1 MNSLIF
7 RRVKPLKDEW
17 AIYKK
22 TLAFIDEL
30 PSKLDKDK
38 TTILIG
44 HIVLN
49 MLNNKIA
56 VNKVR

>member
-1 MNSLIF
+1 M
-7 RRVKPLKDEW
+7 KDEW